1 MSKEHS
7 ATGTPVSDTQDTSTQ
22 VETPKSDS
30 IFGNATTPV
39 VEVLPV
45 TEPDESEI
53 PSQEIAS
60 QDKPSDKVAAEVVET
75 SVTESTEEQVETSG
89 DDASEAKG
97 SKETSGPKVVARK
110 KRGAAKPIAAE
121 QPVIAEEDPFHTE
134 AVSEN
139 SPAADA
145 EAEVD
150 PFKKL
155 GLREDVYKAIAGF
168 GYTQPTAIQEE
179 TVSVIMT
186 GKDVIGQAETGSGKT
201 AAFAWPLLSK
211 IDLKKRAPQILVL
224 APTRE
229 LAIQVSSAFEKYGS
243 SMKGFKTVTI
253 YGGQSYE
260 TQFRAL
266 DRGVHV
272 VVGTPGR
279 VMDHLNRGT
288 LKLDNITTF
297 VLDEADEMLR
307 MGFIDDVSW
316 VMDRLP
322 EERQVLSFS
331 ATMPAPIRNI
341 AKKYLSDPAHIT
353 IKGKTAAAETIDQ
366 SYAIVTVREKLK
378 QLKWLLETEETDGV
392 IVFVKTRQTTNVV
405 AEALAQEGF
414 SAAALNGDIAQ
425 NQRERTVNRLKSGK
439 IDIVVATDV
448 AARGLDVKRISHVV
462 NYDFPHDS
470 EIYVH
475 RIGRTGRAGRSGS
488 AILFV
493 EPKEKRKLGWLEK
506 DTKKKIGQ
514 YKAKSLKEVNQVRVD
529 KYREEILK
537 ATAHEQVKFFRTL
550 VESMVEKTEHS
561 VETIAAAIAV
571 LGQGATPLLLTDEQ
585 GSRKGRKGKVS
596 HSDQDKATY
605 RIEVGR
611 NQGVGPGNIVGAIA
625 NEGGFQNREIGRV
638 KLFDNFSIV
647 DLPAD
652 ISSDVLD
659 ILRNVNVGGKRL
671 QISKSTETYTDNE
684 RPRRTGRKS
693 NNGSTNF
700 VKRQRSER
708 ARDGRGGGGY
718 DRGKPSGGSPG
729 YRGRK
734 SISSSETFADAPKR
748 RPSRSERPTESGKSS
763 SSPMRSKAASADKPR
778 AESSPKPSGGGGR
791 GGSKP
796 KPARKYIKVRTR
808 K

>member
-1 MSKEHS
+1 
-7 ATGTPVSDTQDTSTQ
+7 
-22 VETPKSDS
+22 
-30 IFGNATTPV
+30 
-39 VEVLPV
+39 
-45 TEPDESEI
+45 
-53 PSQEIAS
+53 
-60 QDKPSDKVAAEVVET
+60 
-75 SVTESTEEQVETSG
+75 
-89 DDASEAKG
+89 
-97 SKETSGPKVVARK
+97 
-110 KRGAAKPIAAE
+110 
-121 QPVIAEEDPFHTE
+121 
-134 AVSEN
+134 
-139 SPAADA
+139 
-145 EAEVD
+145 
-150 PFKKL
+150 
-155 GLREDVYKAIAGF
+155 
-168 GYTQPTAIQEE
+168 
-179 TVSVIMT
+179 
-186 GKDVIGQAETGSGKT
+186 
-201 AAFAWPLLSK
+201 
-211 IDLKKRAPQILVL
+211 
-224 APTRE
+224 
-229 LAIQVSSAFEKYGS
+229 
-243 SMKGFKTVTI
+243 MKGLKTVTI

-288 LKLDNITTF
+288 LKLDDITTF

-307 MGFIDDVSW
+307 MGFIDDVNW

-322 EERQVLSFS
+322 EQRQVLSFS

-341 AKKYLSDPAHIT
+341 AKKYLNDPAHIT
-353 IKGKTAAAETIDQ
+353 IKGKTATAETIEQ

-405 AEALAQEGF
+405 AEALAQDGLK
-414 SAAALNGDIAQ
+414 AAALNGDIAQ

-475 RIGRTGRAGRSGS
+475 RIGRTGRAGRSGE

-506 DTKKKIGQ
+506 DTKQKIGQ
-514 YKAKSLKEVNQVRVD
+514 YKPKSLKEVNQVRVD
-529 KYREEILK
+529 KFREQILK
-537 ATAHEQVKFFRTL
+537 TTAHEQVKFFRTL

-561 VETIAAAIAV
+561 VETIAAALAV
-571 LGQGATPLLLTDEQ
+571 MAQGTSPLLLTEE

-611 NQGVGPGNIVGAIA
+611 NHGVGPGNIVGAIA

-638 KLFDNFSIV
+638 KLFGNFSVV

-652 ISSDVLD
+652 ISADVLD
-659 ILRNVNVGGKRL
+659 ILRNVSVGGKRL
-671 QISKSTETYTDNE
+671 QIAKTTEKYDDGDA
-684 RPRRTGRKS
+684 PRRSGRRS

-708 ARDGRGGGGY
+708 SRDNRGGGGF
-718 DRGKPSGGSPG
+718 DRGKSSG

-734 SISSSETFADAPKR
+734 SISSSDTFADAPKR
-748 RPSRSERPTESGKSS
+748 RPSRGERPAESGKSS
-763 SSPMRSKAASADKPR
+763 SSPMRSKAASVSKPR
-778 AESSPKPSGGGGR
+778 SESSSKPSGGGGR
-791 GGSKP
+791 GASKP
-796 KPARKYIKVRTR
+796 KPARKYIKVRNR

>member
-7 ATGTPVSDTQDTSTQ
+7 ATGTPVSDTQDTSTL
-22 VETPKSDS
+22 VETPNSDS
-30 IFGNATTPV
+30 IFGNAKTPV

-45 TEPDESEI
+45 TPTAESEI
-53 PSQEIAS
+53 SS
-60 QDKPSDKVAAEVVET
+60 QDKPTAKAAAEVVET
-75 SVTESTEEQVETSG
+75 SVSESAG
-89 DDASEAKG
+89 ADASEAKE
-97 SKETSGPKVVARK
+97 SKEANGAKVIAK
-110 KRGAAKPIAAE
+110 KKKVTVKPVSADK
-121 QPVIAEEDPFHTE
+121 PVIAEGQASNIE
-134 AVSEN
+134 ADSV
-139 SPAADA
+139 DA
-145 EAEVD
+145 ESTGAEPDMD

-168 GYTQPTAIQEE
+168 GYKTPTAIQEE
-179 TVSVIMT
+179 TVSVILT
-186 GKDVIGQAETGSGKT
+186 GRDVIGQAETGSGKT

-243 SMKGFKTVTI
+243 SMKGFKSVTI

-288 LKLDNITTF
+288 LKLDDITTF

-353 IKGKTAAAETIDQ
+353 IKGKTATAETIEQ
-366 SYAIVTVREKLK
+366 SYTIVTVREKLK

-405 AEALAQEGF
+405 AEALAQDGLK
-414 SAAALNGDIAQ
+414 AAALNGDIAQ

-439 IDIVVATDV
+439 IDVVVATDV

-475 RIGRTGRAGRSGS
+475 RIGRTGRAGRSGE

-493 EPKEKRKLGWLEK
+493 EPKEKRRLGWLEK
-506 DTKKKIGQ
+506 DTKQKIGQ
-514 YKAKSLKEVNQVRVD
+514 YKPKSLKEVNQARVD
-529 KYREEILK
+529 KFRDEILK
-537 ATAHEQVKFFRTL
+537 TTAHEQVKFFRTL

-571 LGQGATPLLLTDEQ
+571 MAQGSTPLLLTDEQ

-611 NQGVGPGNIVGAIA
+611 NHGVGPGNIVGAIA

-652 ISSDVLD
+652 ISADVLD

-671 QISKSTETYTDNE
+671 QIAKTTEKYDDNNA
-684 RPRRTGRKS
+684 PRRSGRRS

-700 VKRQRSER
+700 VKRQRAER
-708 ARDGRGGGGY
+708 GRDNRGGGGY
-718 DRGKPSGGSPG
+718 DRGKRSGGSPG

-748 RPSRSERPTESGKSS
+748 RPSRGERPAEGGKSS
-763 SSPMRSKAASADKPR
+763 SSPMRSKAASVGKPR
-778 AESSPKPSGGGGR
+778 AESSSKPSGGGR

-796 KPARKYIKVRTR
+796 KPARKYIKVRNR